1 MDALDAVEQVA
12 PLRRNIQIRMQ
23 SLMDLKSL
31 LKLLQTSSY
40 SRHPGVITNTITQ
53 RSFCLHAH
61 QMERCVSFLHYNV
74 GSISDVQLTTQQ
86 LTTQLKKRYPDN
98 GR

>member
-1 MDALDAVEQVA
+1 MPSVEQVLGTLPPSFKEKYPNTYA
-12 PLRRNIQIRMQ
+12 IIDGSEIFIETPYSRH
-23 SLMDLKSL
+23 
-31 LKLLQTSSY
+31 Y
-40 SRHPGVITNTITQ
+40 SRHPGVIITQ